1 MTLNALIKINN
12 TEITEHN
19 RKFSDLPVY
28 QNVDINIASGS
39 MRRFYKPARNSFSFS
54 WSYLPD
60 KATKTVDS
68 RAGRDFLYSLVTAG
82 STVTLSIQSNRK
94 DEWKNY
100 TCILSSYN
108 ETMLKNVIQSQC
120 RYFDVDMVLE
130 EI

>member
-19 RKFSDLPVY
+19 RTFSDSPIY
-28 QNVDINIASGS
+28 QNTDISIASGS
-39 MRRFYKPARNSFSFS
+39 MKRFYKPAKNSFSFS
-54 WSYLPD
+54 WKYLPD
-60 KATKTVDS
+60 KAAKTVDT
-68 RAGRDFLYSLVTAG
+68 RVGRDFLYSLVTAG
-82 STVTLSIQSNRK
+82 SLVTLSIQNDRK
-94 DEWKNY
+94 DEWNNY
-100 TCILSSYN
+100 TCLLSSYN